1 MIISVKYK
9 ITHDDLGIFKN
20 RLYIDIK
27 YKINNKGKTYK
38 INENLYSF
46 LQFMKIADKEYSYGI
61 LSEYEISK
69 LSKYIK
75 ENGMEKILR
84 YFIELDLLNR
94 KSIDKEKED
103 IEFIC
108 SQKSNWIDMNF

>member
-20 RLYIDIK
+20 RL
-27 YKINNKGKTYK
+27 
-38 INENLYSF
+38 F